1 MDISEIHKLS
11 EEALEQID
19 SSKELVELEDIRV
32 QFLGK
37 KGKIT
42 SILHSVKDLSNEEK
56 PKFGKEINI
65 AKQKIVNAINTR
77 KESLEAIRLEQEL
90 SKEAIDVTLSGRDI
104 KNGSLH
110 PISLTIYDF
119 ADLFNEIGFS
129 VFEGPEIETEYYNF
143 EALNTPENH
152 PARDMHDTFYVEND
166 KRPSNNKLLLR
177 SHTSPT
183 QIHAVQKYGVPIRI
197 LVPGKAYRC
206 DSDVTHTPMFHQ
218 IEGLMIDDKTN
229 FADLKGILHNFLQK
243 FFNKDDLKVRF
254 RASYFPFT
262 EPSAEVDISCI
273 KCNGKGCRICSH
285 TGWLEVMGCGMV
297 HPNVLK
303 NLDIDPDK
311 YTGFAFG
318 GGVER
323 FAMLKYGI
331 PDIRFNF
338 VNDLRFLQ
346 QFF

>member
-11 EEALEQID
+11 EEALTQINETD
-19 SSKELVELEDIRV
+19 ELLELENIRV

-42 SILHSVKDLSNEEK
+42 SILHAVKDLSKEDK

-65 AKQKIVNAINTR
+65 AKQQIVKAINSR
-77 KESLEAIRLEQEL
+77 KESLEEIKLEKEL
-90 SKEAIDVTLSGRDI
+90 QKEAIDVTLSGRSLRH
-104 KNGSLH
+104 GSLH
-110 PISLTIYDF
+110 PISLAIYEF
-119 ADLFNEIGFS
+119 TDLFSEMGFS
-129 VFEGPEIETEYYNF
+129 IFEGPEIETEYYNF
-143 EALNTPENH
+143 TSLNTPENH
-152 PARDMHDTFYVEND
+152 PARDMHDTFYVDSDDCE
-166 KRPSNNKLLLR
+166 KNNKLLLR

-183 QIHAVQKYGVPIRI
+183 QIHAVEKFGVPIRV

-206 DSDVTHTPMFHQ
+206 DSDITHTPMFHQ
-218 IEGLMIDDKTN
+218 IEGLMIDEKTN
-229 FADLKGILHNFLQK
+229 FADLKGIIHNFLQK
-243 FFNKDDLKVRF
+243 FFANNNLKVRF

-262 EPSAEVDISCI
+262 EPSAEVDISCM
-273 KCNGKGCRICSH
+273 GCRICSH

-303 NLDIDPDK
+303 NLNIDPDK

-331 PDIRFNF
+331 PDIRLNF
-338 VNDLRFLQ
+338 VNDLRFLK

>member
-11 EEALEQID
+11 EQALIQIE
-19 SSKELVELEDIRV
+19 SAKELPELEEIRV

-42 SILHSVKDLSNEEK
+42 SILHSVKDLSKEDK

-65 AKQKIVNAINTR
+65 AKQKIIKAINSR
-77 KESLEAIRLEQEL
+77 KESLEAIELEKEL
-90 SKEAIDVTLSGRDI
+90 QSEAIDVTLSGRNL
-104 KNGSLH
+104 KSGSLH
-110 PISLTIYDF
+110 PISHTIYEF
-119 ADLFNEIGFS
+119 ADLFSEIGFS

-143 EALNTPENH
+143 TALNTPENH
-152 PARDMHDTFYVEND
+152 PARDMHDTFYVDSD
-166 KRPSNNKLLLR
+166 KANPDNRLLLR

-183 QIHAVQKYGVPIRI
+183 QIHAVEKFGVPIRV

-206 DSDVTHTPMFHQ
+206 DSDITHTPMFHQ
-218 IEGLMIDDKTN
+218 IEGLMIDDKTS

-243 FFNKDDLKVRF
+243 YFARDDLKVRF

-297 HPNVLK
+297 HPNVLR
-303 NLDIDPDK
+303 NLNVDPDK
-311 YTGFAFG
+311 YIGFAFG